1 MRFES
6 LTVARR
12 LALMLLVALAGMVV
26 LALAALYENRDD
38 MREGYARNVRSQIEL
53 ATGVLAHF
61 HGLEQAG
68 VLGREAAQQAAKETL
83 RGLRYQNNEY
93 FFVLDLELN
102 MLMHPLRPA
111 LEGTL
116 ADLKDSAGKHFVREM
131 VTLARAQG
139 QGFVDYTWPRSGVAT
154 DPAQPKLSYVKA
166 FPSWGWVVG
175 SGVYVDDIDAAF
187 NDAALRFGALVAVV
201 LVLLGLIGV
210 WVIRGVTGALG
221 GEPAYAG
228 AIMKRAAAGDLAVDV
243 AQRGRGDSLLGNLS
257 NMLAQLRAMIGAI
270 GGSASRL
277 GASAREIHAVSR
289 SVSEAS
295 VAQTGA
301 TASSAAALEEWTVS
315 IEQISDSARLAEQHS
330 STAAGLADE
339 GAGKA
344 ERAAR
349 EMQAI
354 AARVGDAAQKIQ
366 QLVARADEVGTIA
379 NVIKEIA
386 GQTNLLALN
395 AAIEAARAGEQGRG
409 FAVVADE
416 VRGLAE
422 RTAVATVQIE
432 KVIEGIQNE
441 TRATV
446 GAMAEVSSQVDGGVA
461 LVGDATDSLRRI
473 RSTAGEALERI
484 REVAY
489 ATGEQSSASTEIA
502 RQVQTITEMADG
514 TSGSMHSVVVAAE
527 QLQGLAA
534 ELDALVGRFRC

>member
-12 LALMLLVALAGMVV
+12 LALMLLVALAGMVL

-68 VLGREAAQQAAKETL
+68 ALDREAAQKAAKDTL

-102 MLMHPLRPA
+102 MLMHPLRPS
-111 LEGTL
+111 LEGKL
-116 ADLKDSAGKHFVREM
+116 ADLRDSAGKHFVREM

-243 AQRGRGDSLLGNLS
+243 EQRGRGDSLLGNLS

-270 GGSASRL
+270 GGSAARL

-295 VAQTGA
+295 VSQTGA
-301 TASSAAALEEWTVS
+301 TASIAAAIEEMTVS

-461 LVGDATDSLRRI
+461 LVGDATESLHRI

>member
-6 LTVARR
+6 PTVARR
-12 LALMLLVALAGMVV
+12 LALMLLVALAGMVL

-68 VLGREAAQQAAKETL
+68 ALGREAAQQAAKETL

-102 MLMHPLRPA
+102 MLMHPLRPS
-111 LEGTL
+111 LEGKL
-116 ADLKDSAGKHFVREM
+116 ADLRDSAGKHFVREM

-154 DPAQPKLSYVKA
+154 DPAQPKISYVKA
-166 FPSWGWVVG
+166 FPAWGWVVG

-187 NDAALRFGALVAVV
+187 QDAALRFGALVAVV
-201 LVLLGLIGV
+201 LVLLVLIGV

-228 AIMKRAAAGDLAVDV
+228 AIMKCAAAGDLAVEV

-257 NMLAQLRAMIGAI
+257 TMLAQLRAMIGAI
-270 GGSASRL
+270 GGSAARL

-295 VAQTGA
+295 VSQTGA
-301 TASSAAALEEWTVS
+301 TASIAAAIEEMTVS

-461 LVGDATDSLRRI
+461 LVDDATDSLHRI

>member
-12 LALMLLVALAGMVV
+12 LALMLLVALAGMVL

-68 VLGREAAQQAAKETL
+68 ALGREAAQQAAKETL

-111 LEGTL
+111 LEGKL

-270 GGSASRL
+270 GGSVSRL

-295 VAQTGA
+295 VSQTGA
-301 TASSAAALEEWTVS
+301 TASIAAAIEEMTVS

-461 LVGDATDSLRRI
+461 LVGDATDSLHRI

>member
-12 LALMLLVALAGMVV
+12 LALMLLVALAGMVL

-68 VLGREAAQQAAKETL
+68 ALGREAAQQAAKETL

-111 LEGTL
+111 LEGKL

-166 FPSWGWVVG
+166 FPAWGWVVG
-175 SGVYVDDIDAAF
+175 SGVYVDDIDTAF
-187 NDAALRFGALVAVV
+187 RDTALRFGGLVAVV
-201 LVLLGLIGV
+201 LVLLVLIGV

-221 GEPAYAG
+221 GEPVYAG
-228 AIMKRAAAGDLAVDV
+228 AIMKRAAAGDLAVEV

-257 NMLAQLRAMIGAI
+257 TMLAQLRAMIGAI
-270 GGSASRL
+270 GGSAARL

-295 VAQTGA
+295 VSQTGA
-301 TASSAAALEEWTVS
+301 TASIAAAIEEMTVS

-461 LVGDATDSLRRI
+461 LVGDATDSLHRI

>member
-12 LALMLLVALAGMVV
+12 LALMLLVALAGMVL

-68 VLGREAAQQAAKETL
+68 ALDREAAQKAAKDTL

-102 MLMHPLRPA
+102 MLMHPLRPS
-111 LEGTL
+111 LEGKL
-116 ADLKDSAGKHFVREM
+116 ADLRDSAGKHFVREM

-154 DPAQPKLSYVKA
+154 DPAQPKISYVKA
-166 FPSWGWVVG
+166 FPAWGWVVG

-187 NDAALRFGALVAVV
+187 QDAALRFGALVAVV
-201 LVLLGLIGV
+201 LALLVLIGV

-221 GEPAYAG
+221 GEPPYAG
-228 AIMKRAAAGDLAVDV
+228 AIMKRAAAGDLAVEV

-257 NMLAQLRAMIGAI
+257 TMLAQLRAMIGAI
-270 GGSASRL
+270 GGSAARL

-295 VAQTGA
+295 VSQTGA
-301 TASSAAALEEWTVS
+301 TASIAAAIEEMTVS

-416 VRGLAE
+416 VRKLAE
-422 RTAVATVQIE
+422 RTTTATTEIEQMVRGVQSNTSI
-432 KVIEGIQNE
+432 VVDAM
-441 TRATV
+441 TRALPLVEQGVRSAETAV
-446 GAMAEVSSQVDGGVA
+446 GALSCIKQG
-461 LVGDATDSLRRI
+461 
-473 RSTAGEALERI
+473 
-484 REVAY
+484 
-489 ATGEQSSASTEIA
+489 
-502 RQVQTITEMADG
+502 ADG
-514 TSGSMHSVVVAAE
+514 TRQRIRDVADASRE
-527 QLQGLAA
+527 QRNVSTDIAQQVEMIAQIVDATSTAMNSASQAA
-534 ELDALVGRFRC
+534 REMEEIANQLEKEVGRFRC

>member
-68 VLGREAAQQAAKETL
+68 ALGREAAQQAAKETL

-111 LEGTL
+111 LEGKL

-154 DPAQPKLSYVKA
+154 DPAQPKLSYVRA
-166 FPSWGWVVG
+166 FPAWGWVVG
-175 SGVYVDDIDAAF
+175 SGVYVDDIDTAF
-187 NDAALRFGALVAVV
+187 RDTALRFGGLVAVV
-201 LVLLGLIGV
+201 LVLLVLIGV

-221 GEPAYAG
+221 GEPVYAG
-228 AIMKRAAAGDLAVDV
+228 AIMKRAAAGDLAVEV

-257 NMLAQLRAMIGAI
+257 TMLAQLRAMIGAI
-270 GGSASRL
+270 GGSAARL

-295 VAQTGA
+295 VSQTGA
-301 TASSAAALEEWTVS
+301 TASIAAAIEEMTVS

-461 LVGDATDSLRRI
+461 LVGDATDSLHRI

>member
-12 LALMLLVALAGMVV
+12 LALMLLVALAGMVL
-26 LALAALYENRDD
+26 LAFAALYENRDD
-38 MREGYARNVRSQIEL
+38 MRDGYARNVRSQIEL

-61 HGLEQAG
+61 YSLEQAG
-68 VLGREAAQQAAKETL
+68 ALDREAAQKAAKEAL

-102 MLMHPLRPA
+102 MLMHPLRPS
-111 LEGTL
+111 LEGKL
-116 ADLKDSAGKHFVREM
+116 ADLRDSAGKHFVREM

-166 FPSWGWVVG
+166 FPAWGWVVG
-175 SGVYVDDIDAAF
+175 SGVYVDDIDTAF
-187 NDAALRFGALVAVV
+187 QDAALRFGGLVAVV
-201 LVLLGLIGV
+201 LVLLGLIGA

-228 AIMKRAAAGDLAVDV
+228 AIMKRAAAGDLAVEV

-257 NMLAQLRAMIGAI
+257 TMLAQLRAMIGAI

-295 VAQTGA
+295 VSQTGA
-301 TASSAAALEEWTVS
+301 TASIAAAIEEMTVS

-461 LVGDATDSLRRI
+461 LVGDATESLHRI

>member
-1 MRFES
+1 
-6 LTVARR
+6 
-12 LALMLLVALAGMVV
+12 MVL

-68 VLGREAAQQAAKETL
+68 ALGREAAQQAAKETL

-111 LEGTL
+111 LEGKL

-243 AQRGRGDSLLGNLS
+243 EQRGRGDSLLGNLS

-295 VAQTGA
+295 VSQTGA
-301 TASSAAALEEWTVS
+301 TASIAAAIEEMTVS

-461 LVGDATDSLRRI
+461 LVGDATDSLHRI

>member
-12 LALMLLVALAGMVV
+12 LALMLLVALAGMVL

-68 VLGREAAQQAAKETL
+68 ALDREAAQKAAKDTL

-102 MLMHPLRPA
+102 MLMHPLRPS
-111 LEGTL
+111 LEGKL
-116 ADLKDSAGKHFVREM
+116 ADLRDSAGKHFVREM

-243 AQRGRGDSLLGNLS
+243 EQRGRGDSLLGNLS

-295 VAQTGA
+295 VSQTGA
-301 TASSAAALEEWTVS
+301 TASIAAAIEEMTVS

-461 LVGDATDSLRRI
+461 LVGDATDSLHRI

>member
-12 LALMLLVALAGMVV
+12 LALMLLVALAGMVL

-68 VLGREAAQQAAKETL
+68 ALGREAAQQAAKETL

-102 MLMHPLRPA
+102 MLMHPLRPS
-111 LEGTL
+111 LEGKL
-116 ADLKDSAGKHFVREM
+116 ADLRDSAGKHFVREM

-154 DPAQPKLSYVKA
+154 DPAQPKISYVKA
-166 FPSWGWVVG
+166 FPAWGWVVG

-187 NDAALRFGALVAVV
+187 QDAALRFGALVAVV
-201 LVLLGLIGV
+201 LVLLVLIGV

-228 AIMKRAAAGDLAVDV
+228 AIMKRAAAGDLAVEV

-257 NMLAQLRAMIGAI
+257 TMLAQLRAMIGAI
-270 GGSASRL
+270 GGSAARL

-295 VAQTGA
+295 VSQTGA
-301 TASSAAALEEWTVS
+301 TASIAAAIEEMTVS

-461 LVGDATDSLRRI
+461 LVDDATDSLHRI

>member
-12 LALMLLVALAGMVV
+12 LALMLFVALAGMVL

-53 ATGVLAHF
+53 AAGVLAHF

-68 VLGREAAQQAAKETL
+68 ALDREAAQQAAKDTL
-83 RGLRYQNNEY
+83 RGLRYQSNEY
-93 FFVLDLELN
+93 FFVVDLELN
-102 MLMHPLRPA
+102 MLMHPLRPS
-111 LEGTL
+111 LEGKL
-116 ADLKDSAGKHFVREM
+116 ADLRDSAGKHFVREM

-154 DPAQPKLSYVKA
+154 DPAQPKISYVKA
-166 FPSWGWVVG
+166 FPAWGWVVG

-187 NDAALRFGALVAVV
+187 QDAALRFGALVAVV
-201 LVLLGLIGV
+201 LVLLVLIGV

-228 AIMKRAAAGDLAVDV
+228 AIMKCAAAGDLAVEV

-257 NMLAQLRAMIGAI
+257 TMLAQLRAMIGAI
-270 GGSASRL
+270 GGSAARL

-295 VAQTGA
+295 VSQTGA
-301 TASSAAALEEWTVS
+301 TASIAAAIEEMTVS

-461 LVGDATDSLRRI
+461 LVDDATDSLHRI

>member
-12 LALMLLVALAGMVV
+12 LALMLLVALAGMVL

-61 HGLEQAG
+61 HALEQAG
-68 VLGREAAQQAAKETL
+68 VLDREAAQKAAKDTL

-111 LEGTL
+111 LEGKL

-243 AQRGRGDSLLGNLS
+243 EQRGRGDSLLGNLS

-295 VAQTGA
+295 VSQTGA
-301 TASSAAALEEWTVS
+301 TASIAAAIEEMTVS

-395 AAIEAARAGEQGRG
+395 AAIEAARAGE
-409 FAVVADE
+409 
-416 VRGLAE
+416 
-422 RTAVATVQIE
+422 
-432 KVIEGIQNE
+432 
-441 TRATV
+441 
-446 GAMAEVSSQVDGGVA
+446 
-461 LVGDATDSLRRI
+461 
-473 RSTAGEALERI
+473 
-484 REVAY
+484 
-489 ATGEQSSASTEIA
+489 
-502 RQVQTITEMADG
+502 
-514 TSGSMHSVVVAAE
+514 
-527 QLQGLAA
+527 
-534 ELDALVGRFRC
+534 

>member
-111 LEGTL
+111 LEGKL

-154 DPAQPKLSYVKA
+154 DPAQPKLSYVRA
-166 FPSWGWVVG
+166 FPAWGWVVG
-175 SGVYVDDIDAAF
+175 SGVYVDDIDTAF
-187 NDAALRFGALVAVV
+187 RDTALRFGGLVAVA
-201 LVLLGLIGV
+201 LVLLVLIGV

-221 GEPAYAG
+221 GEPVYAG
-228 AIMKRAAAGDLAVDV
+228 AIMKRAAAGDLAVEV

-257 NMLAQLRAMIGAI
+257 TMLAQLRAMIGAI
-270 GGSASRL
+270 GGSAARL

-295 VAQTGA
+295 VSQTGA
-301 TASSAAALEEWTVS
+301 TASIAAAIEEMTVS

-461 LVGDATDSLRRI
+461 LVGDATDSLHRI

>member
-12 LALMLLVALAGMVV
+12 LALMLLVALAGMVL

-61 HGLEQAG
+61 HSLEQAG
-68 VLGREAAQQAAKETL
+68 ALDREAAQKAAKEAL

-102 MLMHPLRPA
+102 MLMHPLRPS
-111 LEGTL
+111 LEGKL
-116 ADLKDSAGKHFVREM
+116 ADLRDSAGKHFVREM

-154 DPAQPKLSYVKA
+154 DPAQPKISYVKA
-166 FPSWGWVVG
+166 FPAWGWVVG

-187 NDAALRFGALVAVV
+187 QDAALRFGALVAVV
-201 LVLLGLIGV
+201 LALLVLIGV

-228 AIMKRAAAGDLAVDV
+228 AIMKRAAAGDLAVEV

-257 NMLAQLRAMIGAI
+257 TMLAQLRAMIGAI

-295 VAQTGA
+295 VSQTGA
-301 TASSAAALEEWTVS
+301 TASIAAAIEEMTVS

-461 LVGDATDSLRRI
+461 LVGDATDSLHRI

>member
-12 LALMLLVALAGMVV
+12 LALMLLVALAGMVL

-68 VLGREAAQQAAKETL
+68 ALGREAAQQAAKETL

-102 MLMHPLRPA
+102 MLMHPLRPS
-111 LEGTL
+111 LEGKL
-116 ADLKDSAGKHFVREM
+116 ADLRDSAGKHFVREM

-154 DPAQPKLSYVKA
+154 DPAQPKISYVKA
-166 FPSWGWVVG
+166 FPAWGWVVG

-187 NDAALRFGALVAVV
+187 QDAALRFGALVAVV
-201 LVLLGLIGV
+201 LALLVLIGV

-228 AIMKRAAAGDLAVDV
+228 AIMKRAAAGDLAVEV

-257 NMLAQLRAMIGAI
+257 TMLAQLRAMIGAI
-270 GGSASRL
+270 GGSAARL

-295 VAQTGA
+295 VSQTGA
-301 TASSAAALEEWTVS
+301 TASIAAAIEEMTVS

-461 LVGDATDSLRRI
+461 LVGDATDSLHRI

>member
-68 VLGREAAQQAAKETL
+68 ALDREAAQKAAKDTL

-111 LEGTL
+111 LEGKL
-116 ADLKDSAGKHFVREM
+116 ADLRDSAGKHFVREM

-154 DPAQPKLSYVKA
+154 DPAQPKISYVKA
-166 FPSWGWVVG
+166 FPAWGWVVG

-187 NDAALRFGALVAVV
+187 QDAALRFGALVAVV
-201 LVLLGLIGV
+201 LVLLALIGV

-228 AIMKRAAAGDLAVDV
+228 AIMKRAAAGDLAVEV

-257 NMLAQLRAMIGAI
+257 TMLAQLRAMIGAI
-270 GGSASRL
+270 GGSAARL

-295 VAQTGA
+295 VSQTGA
-301 TASSAAALEEWTVS
+301 TASIAAAIEEMTVS

-461 LVGDATDSLRRI
+461 LVGDATDSLHRI

>member
-6 LTVARR
+6 LSVARR
-12 LALMLLVALAGMVV
+12 LALMLLVALAGMV
-26 LALAALYENRDD
+26 LIALAALYENRDD

-68 VLGREAAQQAAKETL
+68 TLDRETAQKAAKEAL

-93 FFVLDLELN
+93 FFVLDLDMN

-111 LEGTL
+111 LEGKI

-131 VTLARAQG
+131 LARARAQG
-139 QGFVDYTWPRSGVAT
+139 EGFVDYTWPRSGVAT
-154 DPAQPKLSYVKA
+154 DPAQPKISYVKA
-166 FPSWGWVVG
+166 FPAWGWVVG
-175 SGVYVDDIDAAF
+175 SGVYVDDIDTAF
-187 NDAALRFGALVAVV
+187 RDAALRMGGLVAGG

-210 WVIRGVTGALG
+210 WVIRGVVGALG
-221 GEPAYAG
+221 GEPAYAS
-228 AIMKRAAAGDLAVDV
+228 AIMKRAAAGDLAVEV
-243 AQRGRGDSLLGNLS
+243 ARRGPADSLLGNLS
-257 NMLAQLRAMIGAI
+257 AMLAQLRSMVGAI
-270 GGSASRL
+270 GSSATRL
-277 GASAREIHAVSR
+277 GASAREIHTVSR

-295 VAQTGA
+295 ISQTGA
-301 TASSAAALEEWTVS
+301 TASIAAAIEEMTVS

-441 TRATV
+441 TRSTV

-461 LVGDATDSLRRI
+461 LVGDATDSLHRI

-514 TSGSMHSVVVAAE
+514 TSGSMNSVVVAAE

>member
-12 LALMLLVALAGMVV
+12 LALMLLVALAGMVL

-53 ATGVLAHF
+53 AAGVLAHF

-68 VLGREAAQQAAKETL
+68 ALDREAAQQAAKDTL

-93 FFVLDLELN
+93 FFVVDLELN
-102 MLMHPLRPA
+102 MLMHPLRPS
-111 LEGTL
+111 LEGKL
-116 ADLKDSAGKHFVREM
+116 ADLRDSAGKHFVREM

-154 DPAQPKLSYVKA
+154 DPAQPKISYVKA
-166 FPSWGWVVG
+166 FPAWGWVVG

-187 NDAALRFGALVAVV
+187 QDAALRFGALVAVV
-201 LVLLGLIGV
+201 LVLLVLIGV

-257 NMLAQLRAMIGAI
+257 TMLAQLRAMIGAI
-270 GGSASRL
+270 GGSAARL

-295 VAQTGA
+295 VSQTGA
-301 TASSAAALEEWTVS
+301 TASIAAAIEE
-315 IEQISDSARLAEQHS
+315 ISDSARLAEQHS

-461 LVGDATDSLRRI
+461 LVDDATDSLHRI

>member
-12 LALMLLVALAGMVV
+12 LALMLLVALAGMVL
-26 LALAALYENRDD
+26 LAFAALYENRDD
-38 MREGYARNVRSQIEL
+38 MRDGYARNVRSQIEL

-61 HGLEQAG
+61 HSLEQAG
-68 VLGREAAQQAAKETL
+68 ALDREAAQKAAKEAL

-102 MLMHPLRPA
+102 MLMHPLRPS
-111 LEGTL
+111 LEGKL
-116 ADLKDSAGKHFVREM
+116 ADLRDSAGKHFVREM

-166 FPSWGWVVG
+166 FPAWGWVVG
-175 SGVYVDDIDAAF
+175 SGVYVDDIDTAF
-187 NDAALRFGALVAVV
+187 QDAALRFGGLVAVV
-201 LVLLGLIGV
+201 LVLLGLSGA

-228 AIMKRAAAGDLAVDV
+228 AIMKRAAAGDLAVEV

-257 NMLAQLRAMIGAI
+257 TMLAQLRAMIGAI

-295 VAQTGA
+295 VSQTGA
-301 TASSAAALEEWTVS
+301 TASIAAAIEEMTVS
-315 IEQISDSARLAEQHS
+315 IVQISDSARLAEQHS

-461 LVGDATDSLRRI
+461 LVGDATESLHRI

>member
-12 LALMLLVALAGMVV
+12 LALMLLVALAGMVL

-68 VLGREAAQQAAKETL
+68 ALGREAAQQAAKETL

-102 MLMHPLRPA
+102 MLMHPLRPS
-111 LEGTL
+111 LEGKL
-116 ADLKDSAGKHFVREM
+116 ADLRDSAGKHFVREM

-154 DPAQPKLSYVKA
+154 DPAQPKISYVKA
-166 FPSWGWVVG
+166 FPAWGWVVG

-187 NDAALRFGALVAVV
+187 QDAALRFGALVAVV
-201 LVLLGLIGV
+201 LALLVLIGV

-228 AIMKRAAAGDLAVDV
+228 AIMKRAAAGDLAVEV

-257 NMLAQLRAMIGAI
+257 TMLAQLRAMIGAI
-270 GGSASRL
+270 GGSAARL

-295 VAQTGA
+295 VSQTGA
-301 TASSAAALEEWTVS
+301 TASIAAAIEEMTVS

-461 LVGDATDSLRRI
+461 LVDDATDSLHRI

>member
-1 MRFES
+1 
-6 LTVARR
+6 
-12 LALMLLVALAGMVV
+12 
-26 LALAALYENRDD
+26 
-38 MREGYARNVRSQIEL
+38 
-53 ATGVLAHF
+53 
-61 HGLEQAG
+61 
-68 VLGREAAQQAAKETL
+68 
-83 RGLRYQNNEY
+83 
-93 FFVLDLELN
+93 
-102 MLMHPLRPA
+102 
-111 LEGTL
+111 
-116 ADLKDSAGKHFVREM
+116 
-131 VTLARAQG
+131 
-139 QGFVDYTWPRSGVAT
+139 
-154 DPAQPKLSYVKA
+154 
-166 FPSWGWVVG
+166 
-175 SGVYVDDIDAAF
+175 
-187 NDAALRFGALVAVV
+187 
-201 LVLLGLIGV
+201 
-210 WVIRGVTGALG
+210 
-221 GEPAYAG
+221 
-228 AIMKRAAAGDLAVDV
+228 
-243 AQRGRGDSLLGNLS
+243 
-257 NMLAQLRAMIGAI
+257 MLAQLRAMIGAI

-295 VAQTGA
+295 VSQTGA
-301 TASSAAALEEWTVS
+301 TASIAAAIEEMTVS

-461 LVGDATDSLRRI
+461 LVGDATESLHRI

>member
-12 LALMLLVALAGMVV
+12 LALMLLVALAGMVL

-61 HGLEQAG
+61 HSLEQAG
-68 VLGREAAQQAAKETL
+68 ALDREAAQKAAKEAL

-102 MLMHPLRPA
+102 MLMHPLRPS
-111 LEGTL
+111 LEGKL

-243 AQRGRGDSLLGNLS
+243 EQRGRGDSLLGNLS

-289 SVSEAS
+289 SVSEA
-295 VAQTGA
+295 
-301 TASSAAALEEWTVS
+301 
-315 IEQISDSARLAEQHS
+315 
-330 STAAGLADE
+330 
-339 GAGKA
+339 
-344 ERAAR
+344 
-349 EMQAI
+349 
-354 AARVGDAAQKIQ
+354 
-366 QLVARADEVGTIA
+366 
-379 NVIKEIA
+379 
-386 GQTNLLALN
+386 
-395 AAIEAARAGEQGRG
+395 
-409 FAVVADE
+409 
-416 VRGLAE
+416 
-422 RTAVATVQIE
+422 
-432 KVIEGIQNE
+432 
-441 TRATV
+441 
-446 GAMAEVSSQVDGGVA
+446 
-461 LVGDATDSLRRI
+461 I
-473 RSTAGEALERI
+473 RF
-484 REVAY
+484 
-489 ATGEQSSASTEIA
+489 
-502 RQVQTITEMADG
+502 
-514 TSGSMHSVVVAAE
+514 TSG
-527 QLQGLAA
+527 
-534 ELDALVGRFRC
+534 

>member
-12 LALMLLVALAGMVV
+12 LALMLLVALAGMVL

-68 VLGREAAQQAAKETL
+68 ALGREAAQQAAKETL

-111 LEGTL
+111 LEGKL

-270 GGSASRL
+270 GGSAARL

-295 VAQTGA
+295 VSQTGA
-301 TASSAAALEEWTVS
+301 TASIAAAIEEMTVS

-461 LVGDATDSLRRI
+461 LVGDATDSLHRI

>member
-12 LALMLLVALAGMVV
+12 LALMLLVALAGMVL

-68 VLGREAAQQAAKETL
+68 ALGREAAQQAAKDTL

-102 MLMHPLRPA
+102 MLMHPLRPS
-111 LEGTL
+111 LEGKL
-116 ADLKDSAGKHFVREM
+116 ADLRDSAGKHFVREM

-154 DPAQPKLSYVKA
+154 DPAQPKISYVKA
-166 FPSWGWVVG
+166 FPAWGWVVG

-187 NDAALRFGALVAVV
+187 QDAALRFGALVAVV
-201 LVLLGLIGV
+201 LVLLVLIGV

-228 AIMKRAAAGDLAVDV
+228 AIMKRAAAGDLAVEV

-257 NMLAQLRAMIGAI
+257 TMLAQLRAMIGAI
-270 GGSASRL
+270 GGSAARL

-295 VAQTGA
+295 VSQTGA
-301 TASSAAALEEWTVS
+301 TASIAAAIEEMTVS

-461 LVGDATDSLRRI
+461 LVGDATDSLHRI

>member
-12 LALMLLVALAGMVV
+12 LALMLLVALAGMVL

-68 VLGREAAQQAAKETL
+68 ALDREAAQKAAKEAL

-111 LEGTL
+111 LEGKL

-154 DPAQPKLSYVKA
+154 DPAQPKISYVKA
-166 FPSWGWVVG
+166 FPAWGWVVG

-187 NDAALRFGALVAVV
+187 QDAALRFGALVAVV
-201 LVLLGLIGV
+201 LALLVLIGV

-228 AIMKRAAAGDLAVDV
+228 AIMKRAAAGDLAVEV

-257 NMLAQLRAMIGAI
+257 TMLAQLRAMIGAI

-295 VAQTGA
+295 VSQTGA
-301 TASSAAALEEWTVS
+301 TASIAAAIEEMTVS

-461 LVGDATDSLRRI
+461 LVGDATDSLHRI